1 MINKT
6 YLIILNII
14 KAGEP
19 IIDNKDFP
27 LKIISDFLS
36 DGFSVL
42 GYLIYLEV
50 LELKC
55 CNFDYNIRRKI
66 LARGII
72 DLYKADPNNSSNSGN
87 DNPQRTGSEGQVSN
101 SSLND
106 SYF

>member
-1 MINKT
+1 M
-6 YLIILNII
+6 
-14 KAGEP
+14 
-19 IIDNKDFP
+19 
-27 LKIISDFLS
+27 
-36 DGFSVL
+36 
-42 GYLIYLEV
+42 EV

-72 DLYKADPNNSSNSGN
+72 DLYKADPNNSTNSGN

>member
-1 MINKT
+1 MKV
-6 YLIILNII
+6 
-14 KAGEP
+14 GEP
-19 IIDNKDFP
+19 IIDSYYFPIKIGMDFF
-27 LKIISDFLS
+27 SDA
-36 DGFSVL
+36 FSVF